1 MAKTQSEILTK
12 SQGMESVIEFKLPAL
27 GENIEQG
34 DLVRLMIAPGT
45 AVSEGQ
51 AVMELETDKAVVE
64 VPSSVNGTV
73 KEILVKEGDKIKV
86 GQVVFTA
93 DNGAGASAEGPK
105 SVGAPKVDAPKK
117 DTPPKAAAKAQA
129 AASAEATAPVAS
141 ATSEPARSPSPV
153 SAAPRNRSTDAPIPT
168 EFRLQEL
175 GENISQGDL
184 VRLMI
189 APGAKVSEGQPVM
202 ELETDKAVVEVPSS
216 VSGVVNEV
224 KVKEGEKIKVGQLI
238 FTLQGGASQPEST
251 RPQSRPVE
259 HVSGQHGARLA
270 FQAAIRAEGKT
281 EEQALPPDQPQ
292 PRPAAFSM
300 PVQLGKVAGTEH
312 RAPVPAAPHTRRL
325 ARELGVDIYEIKG
338 SGPGGRISEDD
349 VKGYA
354 KAALA
359 AIATAAQAP
368 PRAGHF
374 IEPKLPDFAKWGK
387 IERVSMRGV
396 RRKTAEHLAESWN
409 TIPHVTQ
416 HDRADIT
423 ELEQLRA
430 RFAPKAEQAGGKM
443 TVTAIA
449 LKVCAAALKVF
460 PQFNATIDMAK
471 EEIIYKQYISIG
483 VAADTDRGLLVP
495 VIRDVDKKNIVELAV
510 ELSQLSQK
518 AREKKITVADMEGGT
533 FTITNLGGIGGTA
546 FTPIV
551 NHPEVAILGLS
562 RSRMEPEWIGGKF
575 EPRLILPLSLSYDHR
590 LIDGADAARFLR
602 WIAEAFEQPFLLSV
616 QG

>member
-1 MAKTQSEILTK
+1 
-12 SQGMESVIEFKLPAL
+12 VIEFKLPAL

-34 DLVRLMIAPGT
+34 DLVRLMIAPGAT
-45 AVSEGQ
+45 VSEGQ

-64 VPSSVNGTV
+64 VPSSVSGKV
-73 KEILVKEGDKIKV
+73 QEILVKEGEKIKV
-86 GQVVFTA
+86 GQVIFTVE
-93 DNGAGASAEGPK
+93 NHAGAAVAAAAPK
-105 SVGAPKVDAPKK
+105 S
-117 DTPPKAAAKAQA
+117 
-129 AASAEATAPVAS
+129 APVAS
-141 ATSEPARSPSPV
+141 AQPPAAERPSGEPPAAESPAAAKPAPAAAAQPESQ
-153 SAAPRNRSTDAPIPT
+153 AAPRRTRSTDAPT
-168 EFRLQEL
+168 SREFRLQEL
-175 GENISQGDL
+175 GENISEGDL

-216 VSGVVNEV
+216 VSGVVKDV
-224 KVKEGEKIKVGQLI
+224 KVKEGERIKVGQVI
-238 FTLQGGASQPEST
+238 FTLQGAAASPTET
-251 RPQSRPVE
+251 VRPPSGPVE

-281 EEQALPPDQPQ
+281 EEQALPPDQPRAQ
-292 PRPAAFSM
+292 PPAFSM

-312 RAPVPAAPHTRRL
+312 REPVPAAPHTRRL
-325 ARELGVDIYEIKG
+325 AREIGVDIYEVKG
-338 SGPGGRISEDD
+338 TGPGGRISEDD
-349 VKGYA
+349 VKAHA
-354 KAALA
+354 KALVA
-359 AIATAAQAP
+359 AAATAAQAT

-374 IEPKLPDFAKWGK
+374 VEPKLPDFAKWGK

-460 PQFNATIDMAK
+460 PQFNASIDMEK
-471 EEIIYKQYISIG
+471 EEIVYKQYINIG

-518 AREKKITVADMEGGT
+518 ARDKKITLADMEGGT

-602 WIAEAFEQPFLLSV
+602 WVAEAFEQPFLLSV

>member
-1 MAKTQSEILTK
+1 M
-12 SQGMESVIEFKLPAL
+12 IEFKLPEL
-27 GENIEQG
+27 GENISQG
-34 DLVRLMIAPGT
+34 DLVRLMVAPG
-45 AVSEGQ
+45 ASVSAGQ
-51 AVMELETDKAVVE
+51 SVMELETDKAVVE
-64 VPSSVNGTV
+64 VPSSVSGKV
-73 KEILVKEGDKIKV
+73 QEIRVKEGDKIKV
-86 GQVVFTA
+86 GQVIFTV
-93 DNGAGASAEGPK
+93 DGAET
-105 SVGAPKVDAPKK
+105 V
-117 DTPPKAAAKAQA
+117 AAANPSAPAKPA
-129 AASAEATAPVAS
+129 APPTPAPAPTAPAVQAPTATKTAPPS
-141 ATSEPARSPSPV
+141 SGTSEFKLP
-153 SAAPRNRSTDAPIPT
+153 
-168 EFRLQEL
+168 EL

-189 APGAKVSEGQPVM
+189 SPGSRVSEGQPVM

-216 VSGVVNEV
+216 VSGVVKDI
-224 KVKEGEKIKVGQLI
+224 KVKEGEKIKVGQVI
-238 FTLQGGASQPEST
+238 FTLEGGAPAQAEAP
-251 RPQSRPVE
+251 RPRTAPVE

-281 EEQALPPDQPQ
+281 EEQALPPDQPKLAPQ
-292 PRPAAFSM
+292 VFSM

-312 RAPVPAAPHTRRL
+312 RQPIPAAPHVRRL
-325 ARELGVDIYEIKG
+325 AREIGVDIYEVKG
-338 SGPGGRISEDD
+338 TGPGGRISEDD
-349 VKGYA
+349 VKAHA
-354 KAALA
+354 KAMLQA
-359 AIATAAQAP
+359 AVAAQAA
-368 PRAGHF
+368 PRAGF
-374 IEPKLPDFAKWGK
+374 IQPQLPDFAKWGK
-387 IERVSMRGV
+387 VERVSMRGV
-396 RRKTAEHLAESWN
+396 RRKTAEHLAESWV

-430 RFAPKAEQAGGKM
+430 RFAPKAEEAGGKM

-460 PQFNATIDMAK
+460 PQFNASIDVEK
-471 EEIIYKQYISIG
+471 EEIVYKQFISIG
-483 VAADTDRGLLVP
+483 VATDTDRGLLVP

-510 ELSQLSQK
+510 ELSQLSKK
-518 AREKKITVADMEGGT
+518 ARDKKLTPADMEGGT
-533 FTITNLGGIGGTA
+533 FTITNLGGIGGVG

-562 RSRMEPEWIGGKF
+562 RSRMEPEWIGSKETGKF

>member
-1 MAKTQSEILTK
+1 
-12 SQGMESVIEFKLPAL
+12 MESVIEFKLPAL

-34 DLVRLMIAPGT
+34 DLVRLMISPGAT
-45 AVSEGQ
+45 VSEGQ

-64 VPSSVNGTV
+64 VPSSISGTID
-73 KEILVKEGDKIKV
+73 KIMVKEGDKIKV
-86 GQVVFTA
+86 GQVIFTA
-93 DNGAGASAEGPK
+93 ENNGASATAEAKETPRQQEPAKAAGN
-105 SVGAPKVDAPKK
+105 A
-117 DTPPKAAAKAQA
+117 PPKQAPSGTSSAGSSTTAAGAAKPQ
-129 AASAEATAPVAS
+129 
-141 ATSEPARSPSPV
+141 PARESQTESQP
-153 SAAPRNRSTDAPIPT
+153 APQRTRSTDAPAAS

-175 GENISQGDL
+175 GENISEGDL

-202 ELETDKAVVEVPSS
+202 ELETDKAVVEVPST
-216 VSGVVNEV
+216 VTGVVNEV
-224 KVKEGEKIKVGQLI
+224 KVKEGERIKVGQVI
-238 FTLQGGASQPEST
+238 FTLQGGAPAQAET
-251 RPQSRPVE
+251 VRPQSKPVE
-259 HVSGQHGARLA
+259 HVTGQHGARLA

-281 EEQALPPDQPQ
+281 EEQALPPDQPRSQ
-292 PRPAAFSM
+292 PAAFSM

-312 RAPVPAAPHTRRL
+312 RDPVPAAPSTRRL
-325 ARELGVDIYEIKG
+325 AREIGVDIYEVKG
-338 SGPGGRISEDD
+338 TGPGGRISEDD
-349 VKGYA
+349 VKVYA
-354 KAALA
+354 KALVTAV
-359 AIATAAQAP
+359 ATAAQAP

-387 IERVSMRGV
+387 IEHVPMRGV

-460 PQFNATIDMAK
+460 PQFNASIDMEK
-471 EEIIYKQYISIG
+471 EEIVYKQYISIG

-518 AREKKITVADMEGGT
+518 AREKKITLADMEGGT

-602 WIAEAFEQPFLLSV
+602 WVAEAFEQPFLLSV

>member
-1 MAKTQSEILTK
+1 LEKEIDA
-12 SQGMESVIEFKLPAL
+12 VIEFKLPEL

-34 DLVRLMIAPGT
+34 DLVRLMVAPGA
-45 AVSEGQ
+45 AVSAGQ
-51 AVMELETDKAVVE
+51 SVMELETDKAVVE
-64 VPSSVNGTV
+64 VPSSVSGTIQ
-73 KEILVKEGDKIKV
+73 EIRVKEGDKIKV
-86 GQVVFTA
+86 GQVIFTVDGAEAKSSANSSPATAELTAPAPQDRPAAPSGSPVTPNPAPSAVFSPT
-93 DNGAGASAEGPK
+93 ASA
-105 SVGAPKVDAPKK
+105 
-117 DTPPKAAAKAQA
+117 
-129 AASAEATAPVAS
+129 
-141 ATSEPARSPSPV
+141 SEFKLP
-153 SAAPRNRSTDAPIPT
+153 
-168 EFRLQEL
+168 EL

-189 APGAKVSEGQPVM
+189 SAGTKVAEGQPVM

-216 VSGVVNEV
+216 VSGVVKEV
-224 KVKEGEKIKVGQLI
+224 KVKEGEKIKVGQVI
-238 FTLQGGASQPEST
+238 FTLEGAAPAKPEAT
-251 RPQSRPVE
+251 RSRNAPVE

-292 PRPAAFSM
+292 PAPAQFSM
-300 PVQLGKVAGTEH
+300 PAQLGKVAGTEH
-312 RAPVPAAPHTRRL
+312 RQPIPAAPHVRRL
-325 ARELGVDIYEIKG
+325 AREVGVDIYEVKG
-338 SGPGGRISEDD
+338 TGPGGRISEDD
-349 VKGYA
+349 VKAYA
-354 KAALA
+354 KALLSA
-359 AIATAAQAP
+359 AAVASQAP
-368 PRAGHF
+368 LRAGHF
-374 IEPKLPDFAKWGK
+374 ATPQLPDFAKWGK

-396 RRKTAEHLAESWN
+396 RRKTAEHLAESWI

-430 RFAPKAEQAGGKM
+430 RFAPKAEEAGGKM

-460 PQFNATIDMAK
+460 PQFNASIDIEK
-471 EEIIYKQYISIG
+471 EEIVYKQYVNIG

-510 ELSQLSQK
+510 ELSQFSKK
-518 AREKKITVADMEGGT
+518 AREKKLTPGEMEGGT
-533 FTITNLGGIGGTA
+533 FTITNLGGIGGVG

-562 RSRMEPEWIGGKF
+562 RSRIEPEWINGKF

>member
-1 MAKTQSEILTK
+1 M
-12 SQGMESVIEFKLPAL
+12 IEFKLPEL

-34 DLVRLMIAPGT
+34 DLVRLMIAPG
-45 AVSEGQ
+45 ASVSPGQ
-51 AVMELETDKAVVE
+51 SVMELETDKAVVE
-64 VPSSVNGTV
+64 VPSSVSGTV
-73 KEILVKEGDKIKV
+73 QEVRVKEGDKIKV
-86 GQVVFTA
+86 GQVIFTVDGA
-93 DNGAGASAEGPK
+93 DG
-105 SVGAPKVDAPKK
+105 K
-117 DTPPKAAAKAQA
+117 DTEAVN
-129 AASAEATAPVAS
+129 AASAASGQAAPTGAAPILSENPPLPSPAQREAHAEPSTQPTSTAPQAPASSAS
-141 ATSEPARSPSPV
+141 APGASEFKLP
-153 SAAPRNRSTDAPIPT
+153 
-168 EFRLQEL
+168 EL

-189 APGAKVSEGQPVM
+189 SPGAKVSEGQPVM

-216 VSGVVNEV
+216 VSGVVKEV
-224 KVKEGEKIKVGQLI
+224 MVKEGEKVKVGQVI
-238 FTLQGGASQPEST
+238 FTLEGGAPRQSEPSRT
-251 RPQSRPVE
+251 RTAPVE

-281 EEQALPPDQPQ
+281 EEQALPPDRPQ
-292 PRPAAFSM
+292 LAPKVFSM
-300 PVQLGKVAGTEH
+300 PAQLGKVAGTEH
-312 RAPVPAAPHTRRL
+312 RQPIPAAPSVRRL
-325 ARELGVDIYEIKG
+325 AREVGVDIYEVKG
-338 SGPGGRISEDD
+338 TGPGGRINEDD
-349 VKGYA
+349 VKAHA
-354 KAALA
+354 KALLA
-359 AIATAAQAP
+359 AATAAQTRPQAGRLAP
-368 PRAGHF
+368 PQ
-374 IEPKLPDFAKWGK
+374 LPDFAKWGK

-396 RRKTAEHLAESWN
+396 RRKTAEHLAESWV

-430 RFAPKAEQAGGKM
+430 RFAPKAEEAGGKM

-460 PQFNATIDMAK
+460 PQFNASIDIEK
-471 EEIIYKQYISIG
+471 EEIIYKQYIHIG

-510 ELSQLSQK
+510 ELSQISKK
-518 AREKKITVADMEGGT
+518 ARDKKLTPADMEGGT
-533 FTITNLGGIGGTA
+533 FTITNLGGIGGIA

-551 NHPEVAILGLS
+551 NHPEVAILGIS
-562 RSRMEPEWIGGKF
+562 RSRIEPEWINNKF